1 MRGMTKLIVVASLL
15 TAVAVAPALVLK
27 ACAQPVAPAPAKTS
41 TVCHPGTSC

>member
-27 ACAQPVAPAPAKTS
+27 SCAQPSPTPSKAVS
-41 TVCHPGTSC
+41 VCQPGTSC